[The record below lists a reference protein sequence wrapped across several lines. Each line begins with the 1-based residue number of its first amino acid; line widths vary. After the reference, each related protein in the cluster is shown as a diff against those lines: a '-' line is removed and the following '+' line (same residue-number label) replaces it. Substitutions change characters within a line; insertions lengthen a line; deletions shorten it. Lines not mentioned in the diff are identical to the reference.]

1 MGLGTRYFQVLYA
14 CLSMYDDLDSL
25 SHLLFSP
32 LTLCGP
38 HDATDQL
45 VIMEKT
51 DDLLSV
57 WSKCST
63 SSSSSTVESALET
76 PATPPCHTALFTVRQ
91 SIWFRS
97 QVSCVMIKLNKS
109 KRGFAGTIIIFLGGA
124 GKFLCQHNVDTSF
137 SQRKSV
143 DGCPRISWS
152 TRRYTLAEKSG
163 KIDSLP

>member
-1 MGLGTRYFQVLYA
+1 MDRSNSGSHPLGFLTGKTREEHPAYSKTAPVVLPHHRRLKQWILGTFKFYA

-57 WSKCST
+57 
-63 SSSSSTVESALET
+63 
-76 PATPPCHTALFTVRQ
+76 
-91 SIWFRS
+91 
-97 QVSCVMIKLNKS
+97 
-109 KRGFAGTIIIFLGGA
+109 
-124 GKFLCQHNVDTSF
+124 
-137 SQRKSV
+137 
-143 DGCPRISWS
+143 
-152 TRRYTLAEKSG
+152 
-163 KIDSLP
+163 